1 MRKRPSKSQVFTTK
15 SDDGPSRQP
24 NPYGMAFLT
33 AALAGLFS
41 VVGGYFAAGFQAQ
54 HAVAQKQLEFR
65 VKAYEAF
72 LEKTDRAKTPGI
84 SQLLNIGVMADDLTT
99 DGEIQAFENRISEL
113 LKKHDAQ
120 DLYWQLN
127 GDFNV
132 LRLHGST
139 QVTRTCDN
147 ILKAL
152 LLRDA
157 EINWRDYP
165 PEVAAFH
172 ERWKISQEKGSAYG
186 WEEKV
191 SDEERLMIGTVAKL
205 TQALIQQMRL
215 EIQSTST

>member
-1 MRKRPSKSQVFTTK
+1 MRKRPSKRQTFATK
-15 SDDGPSRQP
+15 SDSGTSRQP

-54 HAVAQKQLEFR
+54 YAVTQKQLEFR
-65 VKAYEAF
+65 VRAYESF
-72 LEKTDRAKTPGI
+72 LEKTDRAKTPRI
-84 SQLLNIGVMADDLTT
+84 SQILSIGTMADELVT
-99 DGEIQAFENRISEL
+99 DGEIQTFENQISEL

-127 GDFNV
+127 GDFNI

-139 QVTRTCDN
+139 QVIKTYND

-152 LLRDA
+152 LLRDD
-157 EINWRDYP
+157 EINWTDYP
-165 PEVAAFH
+165 PEVAAFQK
-172 ERWKISQEKGSAYG
+172 RWKISQEKGIVYS

-191 SDEERLMIGTVAKL
+191 SGAERLKIVTLAKL
-205 TQALIQQMRL
+205 TQELIQQMRL
-215 EIQSTST
+215 EIQRASI